1 VVAGRAIV
9 RPPLGGRIRLSCVE
23 AASVTAETRELSG
36 DKAARIVEAMRV
48 SVAAR
53 GVAGSTFDHV
63 AREAGVS
70 SGLLHYYFGTK
81 ERLLVEVVRREC
93 DVRRERVSA
102 ALAAARRADDVLRAL
117 VSTFEDFL
125 GEGPTTPIMFY
136 ELITLAQQNEEIATE
151 MVELGRRTRTHL
163 AEQLRA
169 KQDAGAVQLT
179 TDPDAAAAF
188 LFALADGVTMRRL
201 MEPELDISALM
212 SLAVAAA
219 RSVFA

>member
-1 VVAGRAIV
+1 M
-9 RPPLGGRIRLSCVE
+9 E
-23 AASVTAETRELSG
+23 AASVIVRELPG
-36 DKAARIVEAMRV
+36 DKAARIIEAMRM

-53 GVAGSTFDHV
+53 GIAGATFDHV

-70 SGLLHYYFGTK
+70 RGLLHYHFGTK

-93 DVRRERVSA
+93 DVRKQRISDALSA
-102 ALAAARRADDVLRAL
+102 AERGADVLRAL

-136 ELITLAQQNEEIATE
+136 ELITLAQQNDEIAAG
-151 MVELGRRTRTHL
+151 MAELGRRTRSHL
-163 AEQLRA
+163 ADQLRA
-169 KQDAGAVQLT
+169 RQDAGAVRLSC
-179 TDPDAAAAF
+179 DPEAAAAF

-201 MEPELDISALM
+201 TEPELDITPLM

-219 RSVFA
+219 RAVFA